1 MNSYCDVGAAA
12 AVAAAAAVGM
22 AVGIRFGVKD
32 NKIAEI
38 ESEESNTGYIA
49 PIMEYADGV
58 AVPFNQ
64 LSIPVTGQD
73 FFLDNLNEE
82 AIYSQRSTSQGDH
95 CDDGSIIFDD
105 GICYPLLRQGPCPD
119 RQQWLTV
126 DPITLQVN
134 NDYPLLKI
142 LFKITD

>member
-1 MNSYCDVGAAA
+1 
-12 AVAAAAAVGM
+12 M
-22 AVGIRFGVKD
+22 AVVIRFGVKD

-82 AIYSQRSTSQGDH
+82 AIYSQRSTSQGYH

-105 GICYPLLRQGPCPD
+105 EICYPLLRQGPCPD

-134 NDYPLLKI
+134 NDYPL
-142 LFKITD
+142 